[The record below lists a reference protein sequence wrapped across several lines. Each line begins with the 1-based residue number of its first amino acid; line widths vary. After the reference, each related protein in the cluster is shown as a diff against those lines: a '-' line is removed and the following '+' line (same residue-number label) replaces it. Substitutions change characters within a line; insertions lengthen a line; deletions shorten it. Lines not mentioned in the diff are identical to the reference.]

1 MGWTQHTS
9 QHASAFRTVH
19 PVGLHKLLVFFV
31 DTEGAPS
38 KLLDVL
44 IEIPAEIL
52 IKDCEQQVKF
62 LVYSFLE
69 KMKKQR
75 HTMYSLSSPKFHTKW
90 VSTLAIDP
98 PVIS

>member
-1 MGWTQHTS
+1 M
-9 QHASAFRTVH
+9 H

-31 DTEGAPS
+31 DTKGAPS

-62 LVYSFLE
+62 LIYSFLE
-69 KMKKQR
+69 KMKKPR
-75 HTMYSLSSPKFHTKW
+75 HTMYSLNILKFTQSGYPH
-90 VSTLAIDP
+90 
-98 PVIS
+98 

>member
-1 MGWTQHTS
+1 M
-9 QHASAFRTVH
+9 H

-31 DTEGAPS
+31 DAEGTPS
-38 KLLDVL
+38 KLLDVF
-44 IEIPAEIL
+44 IEIPTEIL

-69 KMKKQR
+69 KMKKPR
-75 HTMYSLSSPKFHTKW
+75 HPMYSLNSPKIHTKW
-90 VSTLAIDP
+90 VSTLAIDL

>member
-1 MGWTQHTS
+1 M
-9 QHASAFRTVH
+9 H

-31 DTEGAPS
+31 DTKGAPS

-69 KMKKQR
+69 KMKKPR
-75 HTMYSLSSPKFHTKW
+75 HTMYSLNILKFTQSGYPH
-90 VSTLAIDP
+90 
-98 PVIS
+98 